1 MSLAQQLGLLPALAW
16 LLAPSV
22 ALALTW
28 GDVQEPVPG
37 TPHAIGSYAAG
48 CIQGAISLPPEGR
61 GYQVM
66 RPHRR
71 RFFAHPLLV
80 RYLQELGAAAD
91 QNGLGVLLIGDLG
104 QARGGPMLSG
114 HRSHQ
119 NGLDAD
125 IWFWLPPNGMVLT
138 VAERDTIAAPSMLA
152 PNAGS
157 LAAQHWSQRQM
168 DILRL
173 AVGYDVVARIF
184 VHPVIKQ
191 TLCEQFP
198 GASWLQKLRPWWGHD
213 DHFHVR
219 LRCPL
224 GEPACQ
230 DQDPLPAGDGCGAEL
245 AWWFTEEARKPRPP
259 VDSAKVPLPAACQVI
274 LRK

>member
-1 MSLAQQLGLLPALAW
+1 MKRLCLLVLAFWSVTASPSLAGK
-16 LLAPSV
+16 
-22 ALALTW
+22 W
-28 GDVQEPVPG
+28 GDVQEPVSG

-48 CIQGAISLPPEGR
+48 CIQGAISLPPEGQ
-61 GYQVM
+61 GYRVM

-71 RFFAHPLLV
+71 RFFGHPLLV

-91 QNGLGVLLIGDLG
+91 RNGLGVLLIGDLG

-125 IWFWLPPNGMVLT
+125 IWFWLPPDGMLLT
-138 VAERDTIAAPSMLA
+138 VAERDTIAAPSMLT
-152 PNAGS
+152 PNAWS
-157 LAAQHWSQRQM
+157 IDAQQWSQRQT

-184 VHPVIKQ
+184 VHPAIKQ
-191 TLCEQFP
+191 ALCEQFP

-224 GEPACQ
+224 GETACQ

-259 VDSAKVPLPAACQVI
+259 VDSTKVPLPAACEVI
-274 LRK
+274 LRQ